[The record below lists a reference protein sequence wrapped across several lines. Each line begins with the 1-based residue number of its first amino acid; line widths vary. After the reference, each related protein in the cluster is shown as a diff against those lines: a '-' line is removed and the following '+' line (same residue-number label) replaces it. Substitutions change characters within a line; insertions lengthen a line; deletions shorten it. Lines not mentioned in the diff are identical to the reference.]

1 MINWLQPKGGMF
13 CMIERKEYLNKLLGH
28 KDKRL
33 IKVITGVR
41 RCGKSTLMEMF
52 QERLHGMG
60 VGDDQIISINFE
72 AYENEYLL
80 NLDKLHTYVLEHAA
94 KDKKTYVFLD
104 EIQKAVGFQKVVD
117 SLYLRK
123 NLDLYITGSNSDLL
137 SGELASLLTG
147 RYVEIAML
155 PLSFAEFISANDG
168 MTDLQNK
175 YRLYLEN
182 SSFPGALEFE
192 NNRKL
197 ILDYL
202 DGLYNSIVT
211 NDIVKRKKITDT
223 MMLRSILSFALDNV
237 GSYLSTKSISDY
249 MNSSGRKIDVK
260 TVEKYVDALV
270 ESFLLYRAHRYNI
283 KGKQQLKTLE
293 KYYTVDIGL
302 RYAVLGNEGAD
313 VGHILENV
321 IYLELIRRGNKVTVG
336 KWDEFEVDF
345 VANSPNERMYIQVAA
360 SVRDS
365 DTLERELRSLQKI
378 NDHYPK
384 YILTLDDDPDSD
396 YNGIRR
402 TNALRWLCE
411 K

>member
-1 MINWLQPKGGMF
+1 
-13 CMIERKEYLNKLLGH
+13 MIERKEYLEKLLGH

-41 RCGKSTLMEMF
+41 RCGKSTLLELF
-52 QERLHGMG
+52 QKLLHEEG
-60 VGDDQIISINFE
+60 VEDDQILSINFE

-80 NLDKLHTYVLEHAA
+80 NLDTLHAYVLDHAA
-94 KDKKTYVFLD
+94 LGKKTYVFLD
-104 EIQKAVGFQKVVD
+104 EIQKAIGFQKVVD
-117 SLYLRK
+117 SLYLHK

-155 PLSFAEFISANDG
+155 PLSFAEFVSANG
-168 MTDLQNK
+168 GVNDLQNK

-182 SSFPGALEFE
+182 SAFPGALEFE

-202 DGLYNSIVT
+202 EGLYNSIVT
-211 NDIVKRKKITDT
+211 NDIVMRKRITDT
-223 MMLRSILSFALDNV
+223 MMLRSILCFALDNV
-237 GSYLSTKSISDY
+237 GGHLSTKSISDY
-249 MNSSGRKIDVK
+249 MNSNGRKIDVK
-260 TVEKYVDALV
+260 TVEKYVTALV
-270 ESFLLYRAHRYNI
+270 ESFLLYRVYRYNI

-293 KYYTVDIGL
+293 KYYAVDIGL
-302 RYAVLGNEGAD
+302 RYAILGNEGAD

-321 IYLELIRRGNKVTVG
+321 IYLELIRRGYKVTVG
-336 KWDEFEVDF
+336 KWNEFEVDF
-345 VANSPNERMYIQVAA
+345 VAVSPNERVYFQVAA
-360 SVRDS
+360 TVRDS
-365 DTLERELRSLQKI
+365 NTLERELRPLQKI
-378 NDHYPK
+378 CDHYQK

-402 TNALRWLCE
+402 TNALRWLCD

>member
-1 MINWLQPKGGMF
+1 
-13 CMIERKEYLNKLLGH
+13 MIERKEYLDKLLGH

-41 RCGKSTLMEMF
+41 RCGKSTLLELF
-52 QERLHGMG
+52 QDRLRADG
-60 VGDDQIISINFE
+60 VGDDRIISINFE

-80 NLDKLHTYVLEHAA
+80 DLDTLHAYVLDHAA
-94 KDKKTYVFLD
+94 KEKKTYVFLD
-104 EIQKAVGFQKVVD
+104 EIQKVVGFQKVVD
-117 SLYLRK
+117 SLYLRT
-123 NLDLYITGSNSDLL
+123 NLDIYITGSNSDLL

-147 RYVEIAML
+147 RYVEIGML
-155 PLSFAEFISANDG
+155 PLSFAEFVSVNGG
-168 MTDLQNK
+168 MTELQNK
-175 YRLYLEN
+175 YRLYLES
-182 SSFPGALEFE
+182 SSFPAAIEFD

-211 NDIVKRKKITDT
+211 NDIVKRKRITDT
-223 MMLRSILSFALDNV
+223 MMLRSVLCFALDNV
-237 GSYLSTKSISDY
+237 GGHLSTKSISDY
-249 MNSSGRKIDVK
+249 MNSNGRKIDVK
-260 TVEKYVDALV
+260 TVEKYIDALV
-270 ESFLLYRAHRYNI
+270 ESFLLYRVHRYNI

-293 KYYTVDIGL
+293 KYYTVDIGM
-302 RYAVLGNEGAD
+302 RYAILGNERAD

-321 IYLELIRRGNKVTVG
+321 VYLELIRRGYKVSVG

-345 VANSPNERMYIQVAA
+345 IAVNPNERLYIQVAA
-360 SVRDS
+360 SVRDPK
-365 DTLERELRSLQKI
+365 TLERELRSLQKI

-402 TNALRWLCE
+402 TNALQWLVR
-411 K
+411 

>member
-1 MINWLQPKGGMF
+1 
-13 CMIERKEYLNKLLGH
+13 MIERKEYLDKLLGH

-41 RCGKSTLMEMF
+41 RCGKSTLLELF
-52 QERLHGMG
+52 QESLRVTG
-60 VGDDQIISINFE
+60 VTDDQIISINFE

-80 NLDKLHTYVLEHAA
+80 NLETLHSYILEHMNNG
-94 KDKKTYVFLD
+94 KTTYVFLD

-147 RYVEIAML
+147 RYVEIEML
-155 PLSFAEFISANDG
+155 PLSFAEFVSANGG
-168 MTDLQNK
+168 MSDLQNK

-182 SSFPGALEFE
+182 SSFPAALEFD

-223 MMLRSILSFALDNV
+223 MMLRSILCFAFDNV
-237 GSYLSTKSISDY
+237 GSHLSTKSISDY
-249 MNSSGRKIDVK
+249 MNSNGRKIDVK
-260 TVEKYVDALV
+260 TVEKYVTSLV
-270 ESFLLYRAHRYNI
+270 ESFLLYRAYRYNI

-293 KYYTVDIGL
+293 KYYAVDIGL
-302 RYAVLGNEGAD
+302 RYAILGNEGAD

-321 IYLELIRRGNKVTVG
+321 IYLELIRRGYKVTVG
-336 KWDEFEVDF
+336 KWDGFEVDF
-345 VANSPNERMYIQVAA
+345 VAKNPNERVYFQIAA
-360 SVRDS
+360 SVRDAN
-365 DTLERELRSLQKI
+365 TLERELRPLQRI

-396 YNGIRR
+396 YDGIRR
-402 TNALRWLCE
+402 TNALYWLCR

>member
-1 MINWLQPKGGMF
+1 
-13 CMIERKEYLNKLLGH
+13 MIERKEYLEKLLGH

-41 RCGKSTLMEMF
+41 RCGKSTLLELF
-52 QERLHGMG
+52 QERLRATG
-60 VGDDQIISINFE
+60 VVDDQIISINFE

-80 NLDKLHTYVLEHAA
+80 NLDTLHAYVLEHAA
-94 KDKKTYVFLD
+94 KSKTTYVFLD

-147 RYVEIAML
+147 RYVEIEML
-155 PLSFAEFISANDG
+155 PLSFAEFVLANGG
-168 MTDLQNK
+168 MNDLQNK

-182 SSFPGALEFE
+182 SAFPASLEFE

-202 DGLYNSIVT
+202 DGLYSSIVT

-223 MMLRSILSFALDNV
+223 MMLRSVLCFAFDNV
-237 GSYLSTKSISDY
+237 GSHLSTKSISDY
-249 MNSSGRKIDVK
+249 MNSNGRKIDVK
-260 TVEKYVDALV
+260 TVEKYVTALL
-270 ESFLLYRAHRYNI
+270 ESFLLYRAYRYNI

-293 KYYTVDIGL
+293 KYYAVDIGM
-302 RYAVLGNEGAD
+302 RYAILGNEGAD

-321 IYLELIRRGNKVTVG
+321 IYLELIRRGYKVTVG
-336 KWDEFEVDF
+336 KWDDFEVDF
-345 VANSPNERMYIQVAA
+345 VAKNPNERLYFQVAA
-360 SVRDS
+360 SVRDAN
-365 DTLERELRSLQKI
+365 TLERELRPLQKI
-378 NDHYPK
+378 IDHYPK

-396 YNGIRR
+396 YDGIRR

>member
-1 MINWLQPKGGMF
+1 
-13 CMIERKEYLNKLLGH
+13 MIERNEYMEKLLGH
-28 KDKRL
+28 RDKRL

-41 RCGKSTLMEMF
+41 RCGKSTLLELF
-52 QERLHGMG
+52 GERLRTEG
-60 VGDDQIISINFE
+60 VENQQIISINFE

-80 NLDKLHTYVLEHAA
+80 NLDALHSFVLSHATEG
-94 KDKKTYVFLD
+94 KKTYVFLD
-104 EIQKAVGFQKVVD
+104 EIQKAAGFQKVVD

-123 NLDLYITGSNSDLL
+123 NLDIYITGSNSELL

-155 PLSFAEFISANDG
+155 PLSFAEFVSANSG
-168 MTDLQNK
+168 AVDLQNK

-182 SSFPGALEFE
+182 SAFPGALEFN

-202 DGLYNSIVT
+202 DGLYNSIVV
-211 NDIVKRKKITDT
+211 NDIVKRKKITDA
-223 MMLRSILSFALDNV
+223 MMLRSVLCFAFDNV
-237 GSYLSTKSISDY
+237 GSHLSTKSISDY
-249 MNSSGRKIDVK
+249 MNSNGRKIDVK
-260 TVEKYVDALV
+260 TVEKYMTALV
-270 ESFLLYRAHRYNI
+270 ESFLLYRAYRYDV

-293 KYYTVDIGL
+293 KYYAVDIGM
-302 RYAVLGNEGAD
+302 RYAILGNEGAD
-313 VGHILENV
+313 AGHILENV
-321 IYLELIRRGNKVTVG
+321 IYLELIRRGYKVTVG
-336 KWDEFEVDF
+336 KWDAFEVDF
-345 VANSPNERMYIQVAA
+345 VAVNPNERIYFQIAA
-360 SVRDS
+360 SVRDFN
-365 DTLERELRSLQKI
+365 TLERELRPLQRI
-378 NDHYPK
+378 SDHYQK